1 MRFTFIILCVVAMAT
16 TSCVSKKK
24 FMELEGVRDGLIK
37 DLGDAND
44 NIKSLEGNIETM
56 TAEHASA
63 VTKLNGEISGLKN
76 DVSTAE
82 AATAAEAAKVTAA
95 EAATAQLNSTI
106 NSAFSAYESSNLSL
120 KEENDIIYLAVDPVS
135 FKSGSVRLSSED
147 KMVLDSLATLLAA
160 NPALEITAEGH
171 ADDDG
176 ILGASY
182 RDNWDLSYRRAD
194 AVVRY
199 LVKAGVSPSQLGS
212 AARGEHKPVGDNET
226 ADGKAANR
234 RVVFRIAPKM
244 GGLFDAAGK

>member
-24 FMELEGVRDGLIK
+24 FMELEGVRDGLIS
-37 DLGDAND
+37 DLSTAND
-44 NIKSLEGNIETM
+44 NIKSLEDNIETM
-56 TAEHASA
+56 TAEHEEA

-76 DVSTAE
+76 DVSAAE

-95 EAATAQLNSTI
+95 EAATAELNSTI
-106 NSAFSAYESSNLSL
+106 DAAFSAYESSNLSL

-135 FKSGSVRLSSED
+135 FKSGSVRLSSDD
-147 KMVLDSLATLLAA
+147 KAVLDSLATMLAA

-176 ILGASY
+176 IIGASY

-199 LVKAGVSPSQLGS
+199 LVKAGVSPAQLGS
-212 AARGEHKPVGDNET
+212 SARGEYAPVGDNET
-226 ADGKAANR
+226 AEGKAANR